1 MDGGP
6 LVGEKTALIA
16 ICRHPF
22 EIDGQRKCVSRNPER
37 KFPCSVVPLK
47 LVVVS
52 ALDHF
57 GAHARLRGHQKWRPR
72 ATEVFQAR
80 IIVLRL

>member
-1 MDGGP
+1 MDSGP

-57 GAHARLRGHQKWRPR
+57 GAHARLR
-72 ATEVFQAR
+72 ATRNGGPA
-80 IIVLRL
+80 LRKYFRQG